1 MSKTES
7 KQLTELV
14 GQAIAR
20 QRVRCKLS
28 QEQVAERLG
37 IGSEAVSRIERGIVM
52 PNVERLVEL
61 SEIFGCETADLLT
74 EGSSRPEDQARRL
87 YDLLS
92 TLDMSDRTLVMGMVE
107 GLVERLGRG

>member
-7 KQLTELV
+7 KQLAELV

-20 QRVRCKLS
+20 QRARCKLS
-28 QEQVAERLG
+28 QEQVAEKLG

-52 PNVERLVEL
+52 PNIERLVEL
-61 SEIFGCETADLLT
+61 AGIFGCETADLLT
-74 EGSSRPEDQARRL
+74 AGSSRPEDQARRL

-92 TLDMSDRTLVMGMVE
+92 TLDTDDRALVMGV
-107 GLVERLGRG
+107 VERLVDRLGRD

>member
-1 MSKTES
+1 MSKTDS
-7 KQLTELV
+7 KELAELV

-20 QRVRCKLS
+20 QRARCELS

-61 SEIFGCETADLLT
+61 AAIFGCETADLLT
-74 EGSSRPEDQARRL
+74 AGSSRPADQTRRL

-92 TLDMSDRTLVMGMVE
+92 RLEAQDRELVMDM
-107 GLVERLGRG
+107 VERLVTRLGHD